1 MQKTIA
7 KGLFFAV
14 ATILILWT
22 GSLTYAF
29 VAVALPQA
37 HWLVPFFALVVFDVG
52 MLAWLKVFLDYA
64 EGSGQR
70 AVALTMCIFDFL
82 GVGLMVLAEI
92 LLGGQDLVAAPSALG
107 EYAIWGIAIWTVVNV
122 GAVIAFHLLHPDARR
137 KMAIRAEMDM
147 VFDEALNKLSAKRA
161 NVSGQLS
168 DQLSDGMLVQLM
180 AELAADPQQPGMA
193 RTLQNKRS
201 TATTSDNHQS
211 REDFLASG
219 QG

>member
-29 VAVALPQA
+29 VAAALPQA

-201 TATTSDNHQS
+201 AATTSDNHQS